1 MRLIVYLL
9 LFLAVTVSA
18 QGTDG
23 GAGGDGAGG
32 DGTGG
37 DGAGGAGGDGAGG
50 DEPQGDFSAFAK
62 LEDGEVA
69 DTPSVNGWFFDG
81 KPGNR
86 EILYI
91 IGLKDS
97 SITSGQYYDWTLQ
110 MESAINTMTFADVK
124 PAEGGDAASGD
135 GATAGGDGATGGG
148 DGATAGGDGAGAGGD
163 GATAGGDGAAAG
175 GNGAAAGG
183 DGADADKKKE
193 KEKVYAT
200 EFTADQCK
208 ENWKFAKDWKDVKIK
223 FGVVDINDGKH
234 DNIKKDIFDE
244 YYKGIK
250 EREIPSIIVIRFD
263 KIYVITGPTPL
274 VVLTDAVKELGKMK
288 DPKQT
293 K

>member
-1 MRLIVYLL
+1 MYLL
-9 LFLAVTVSA
+9 LFLAVTVSS
-18 QGTDG
+18 QGNNDDTTG
-23 GAGGDGAGG
+23 GAGTGTDNTGAAGAG
-32 DGTGG
+32 
-37 DGAGGAGGDGAGG
+37 AAGAGG

-69 DTPSVNGWFFDG
+69 DNDSVNGWFFDG
-81 KPGNR
+81 KAGNR

-124 PAEGGDAASGD
+124 PAEGGDTAGGGGTTTD
-135 GATAGGDGATGGG
+135 PNGATAGGNGATTGS
-148 DGATAGGDGAGAGGD
+148 DDT
-163 GATAGGDGAAAG
+163 TAG

-183 DGADADKKKE
+183 DDKTAGANGADADKKKE

-208 ENWKFAKDWKDVKIK
+208 ENWKFAKDWKDVKVK

-234 DNIKKDIFDE
+234 DSIKKDIFDE

-250 EREIPSIIVIRFD
+250 EREIPAIIVIRFD

-288 DPKQT
+288 DT
-293 K
+293 KK